1 MTRRFLLIAVA
12 AVWSALHGM
21 AIHAA
26 DTVSAKATAKPNIV
40 LIFADDLGYGELGC
54 YGQKKIKTPELDKL
68 AGEGI
73 RFTHFYTGCPVCA
86 PSRCVLMTGKH
97 MGHGYIRDN
106 REVKINGF
114 QGQEPIPAEL
124 KTIANVLQDNG
135 YATAAFGKWGLGPPT
150 STGDINKH
158 GFDLFRGYHC
168 QAHAHS
174 HYPKF
179 IFKNSE
185 IETLPGNDGKKGTQ
199 LTHDIFEQSALEF
212 IETNRDKPF
221 FLYLPVTYTH
231 VALQVDETDLAEY
244 RGKLGDDPA
253 YEGKSYLPHPTPHA
267 AYAAMVT
274 RLDKTVG
281 RVQAKLRE
289 LNLDKNTLVIFTSD
303 NGPTHGRVGGADSAF
318 FESTAGL
325 RGEKGSVYEGGIREP
340 FIACWPG
347 KIPAGKVTD
356 QRGIMYDLFPTFCDV
371 AGIKPPTGL
380 DGVSLLPTLTGQGTQ
395 PQHPY
400 LYWEF
405 AGYGGQQAVQQGPW
419 KAVRQKMQ
427 QGKKVTELYN
437 LADDPNETK
446 DVAAEN
452 PKVVADLE
460 AVMVKEHT
468 PSELFPIFALDGKKP
483 MAGRPVPKAE

>member
-1 MTRRFLLIAVA
+1 MLSHCLRSLLCLALLVVTASA
-12 AVWSALHGM
+12 AE
-21 AIHAA
+21 
-26 DTVSAKATAKPNIV
+26 TKPNIV

-54 YGQKKIKTPELDKL
+54 YGQTKIKTPELDKM
-68 AGEGI
+68 ASEGM

-97 MGHGYIRDN
+97 MGHSHVRDN
-106 REVKINGF
+106 RQVPVNGF
-114 QGQEPIPAEL
+114 QGQQPIPAETL
-124 KTIANVLQDNG
+124 TIAKVLQDNG
-135 YATAAFGKWGLGPPT
+135 YATAAFGKWGLGAPT

-179 IFKNSE
+179 IFKNGE
-185 IETLPGNDGKKGTQ
+185 KEELPGNDGKTGTQ

-212 IETNRDKPF
+212 IESNKDKPF

-231 VALQVDETDLAEY
+231 VALQVGEADLAEY
-244 RGKLGDDPA
+244 RGKLGEDPPYNGKA
-253 YEGKSYLPHPTPHA
+253 YQPHPTPHA

-281 RVQAKLRE
+281 RVRAKLHE

-303 NGPTHGRVGGADSAF
+303 NGPTHNVGGADSAF
-318 FESTAGL
+318 FNSTAGL
-325 RGEKGSVYEGGIREP
+325 RGEKGRVYEGGIREP
-340 FIACWPG
+340 FIASWPG
-347 KIPAGKVTD
+347 KIPASKVTD
-356 QRGIMYDLFPTFCDV
+356 QRGIMYDLFPTFCDL
-371 AGIKPPTGL
+371 AGIKQPTGL
-380 DGVSLLPTLTGQGTQ
+380 DGLSLMPTLTEQSTQ
-395 PQHPY
+395 PQHPH

-427 QGKKVTELYN
+427 QGNKTTELYN
-437 LADDPNETK
+437 LAKDPNEEQN
-446 DVAAEN
+446 VAADH
-452 PKVVADLE
+452 PKVVAALE
-460 AVMVKEHT
+460 AIMAKEHT
-468 PSELFPIFALDGKKP
+468 PSELFPIFALDGRKP
-483 MAGRPVPKAE
+483 AAGKALPKGE

>member
-1 MTRRFLLIAVA
+1 MFNQFIGVIFFVA
-12 AVWSALHGM
+12 CFVTQLD
-21 AIHAA
+21 AA
-26 DTVSAKATAKPNIV
+26 PPRPNI
-40 LIFADDLGYGELGC
+40 LFILADDLGYGELGC
-54 YGQKKIKTPELDKL
+54 YGQEKIKTPELDKMAS
-68 AGEGI
+68 AGM

-97 MGHGYIRDN
+97 MGHSYIRDN
-106 REVKINGF
+106 RQVPVNGF
-114 QGQEPIPAEL
+114 QGQQPIPADTL
-124 KTIANVLQDNG
+124 TIAKVLHDNG
-135 YATAAFGKWGLGPPT
+135 YATAAFGKWGLGAPT

-185 IETLPGNDGKKGTQ
+185 QEALPGNDGKQGTQ
-199 LTHDIFEQSALEF
+199 HTHEIFEQAALEF
-212 IETNRDKPF
+212 IDANKTKPF
-221 FLYLPVTYTH
+221 FLYLPVTFTH
-231 VALQVDETDLAEY
+231 VSLHVNEPDVAEY

-253 YEGKSYLPHPTPHA
+253 YDGKQGYTPHPTPHA

-281 RVQAKLRE
+281 RVRAKLRE

-303 NGPTHGRVGGADSAF
+303 NGPTHGRVGGADSVF
-318 FESTAGL
+318 FNSAAGL
-325 RGEKGSVYEGGIREP
+325 RGLKGSVYEGGIREP
-340 FIACWPG
+340 FLADWPG

-371 AGIKPPTGL
+371 AGIQPPSGL

-395 PQHPY
+395 TQHPY

-427 QGKKVTELYN
+427 QGKKTTELYN
-437 LADDPNETK
+437 LDKDPNEEK
-446 DVAAEN
+446 DVASEN
-452 PKVVADLE
+452 PKVIAELE
-460 AVMVKEHT
+460 AVMLKEHT
-468 PSELFPIFALDGKKP
+468 PSELFPIFALDGRKP
-483 MAGRPVPKAE
+483 AAGKALPKME

>member
-1 MTRRFLLIAVA
+1 MPKILLAAVA
-12 AVWSALHGM
+12 VVWCFSNGLASQ
-21 AIHAA
+21 AA
-26 DTVSAKATAKPNIV
+26 ETKPNIV

-54 YGQKKIKTPELDKL
+54 YGQMKIKTPQLDKM
-68 AGEGI
+68 AAEGI
-73 RFTHFYTGCPVCA
+73 RFTHFYSGCPVCA

-97 MGHGYIRDN
+97 MGHSYIRDN
-106 REVKINGF
+106 NQVPVNGF
-114 QGQEPIPAEL
+114 QGQQPIPADTL
-124 KTIANVLQDNG
+124 TIAKLLQQNS
-135 YATAAFGKWGLGPPT
+135 YATGAFGKWGLGAPT
-150 STGDINKH
+150 SSGDINQQ
-158 GFDLFRGYHC
+158 GFDIFRGYHC

-179 IFKNSE
+179 IFKNGE
-185 IETLPGNDGKKGTQ
+185 KEDLPGNDGKSGTQ
-199 LTHDIFEQSALEF
+199 HTHEIFEQAALEF
-212 IETNRDKPF
+212 IDANKAKPF
-221 FLYLPVTYTH
+221 FLYLPVTFTH
-231 VALQVDETDLAEY
+231 VALQVEEKDLAEY

-253 YEGKSYLPHPTPHA
+253 YTGKAYQPHPTPHA

-303 NGPTHGRVGGADSAF
+303 NGPTHNVGGADSDF
-318 FESTAGL
+318 FESAAGL
-325 RGEKGSVYEGGIREP
+325 RGLKGSVYEGGIREP
-340 FIACWPG
+340 FIASWTG

-356 QRGIMYDLFPTFCDV
+356 QRAIMYDLFPTFCDV
-371 AGIKPPTGL
+371 AGIKPPEGL
-380 DGVSLLPTLTGQGTQ
+380 DGVSILPTLTGQGSQ
-395 PQHPY
+395 YQHVN

-419 KAVRQKMQ
+419 KAVRQKLQ

-437 LADDPNETK
+437 LANDPNETK
-446 DVAAEN
+446 DVAADH

-483 MAGRPVPKAE
+483 GPGKPLPKAE